1 MAFFLQH
8 ITCDW
13 CMVGYVL
20 KMVYYNNF
28 SPLAS
33 NFSSYPLSNNF
44 YSYRYG
50 NYNSNYSTGLSL
62 NPYPNTLSIPINW
75 ADDFNKDLSHLA
87 VDPATLSIV
96 PKDLLEKPK
105 QPDSSGLHQLN
116 NAGGFAYHEPNQ
128 PKSYGSG
135 TPYAF
140 PSTMF
145 LNFASD
151 LFTSPQNFQY
161 ILPNGRI
168 GTVPHTLSLGKIDY
182 SNDIDKNNRVIYEA
196 KKAKGDDPV
205 RDIIGRAYNPDKKL
219 NVTDS
224 QDFVDES
231 LRGQI
236 LDYYQYNA
244 LDPIKGSLENRNFV
258 KNIHNNLLQNP
269 DYNPLGDL
277 FISDVLGSHT
287 ALVSPLAAQ
296 NTSLGTSH
304 NHYNTHPLSD
314 LLIHDIL
321 EKNTE
326 LASPLASQKTNV
338 ETPYNH
344 YNQNYNNPI
353 NPLADFMQNIFDSSS
368 SI

>member
-1 MAFFLQH
+1 
-8 ITCDW
+8 
-13 CMVGYVL
+13 
-20 KMVYYNNF
+20 MVYYNNF
-28 SPLAS
+28 SPSVSGFTA
-33 NFSSYPLSNNF
+33 YPLSNNF
-44 YSYRYG
+44 YTYQYG
-50 NYNSNYSTGLSL
+50 NYNNSNGLSL
-62 NPYPNTLSIPINW
+62 NAYPNTLSIPINW

-96 PKDLLEKPK
+96 PQDLLEKPK

-116 NAGGFAYHEPNQ
+116 NAGGFAYHEANQ
-128 PKSYGSG
+128 SKSYGSG
-135 TPYAF
+135 TPYVL

-182 SNDIDKNNRVIYEA
+182 SNDVDKTNSVIYEA
-196 KKAKGDDPV
+196 KKSKGENPV
-205 RDIIGRAYNPDKKL
+205 RDIMGRVYNPDKKL

-244 LDPIKGSLENRNFV
+244 LDPVTGSLENRNFV

-277 FISDVLGSHT
+277 FISDVLGSNT
-287 ALVSPLAAQ
+287 ALVSPLASQ
-296 NTSLGTSH
+296 KTTPETSH
-304 NHYNTHPLSD
+304 NHYNNNALGD
-314 LLIHDIL
+314 LFMNDVL
-321 EKNTE
+321 ESHTA
-326 LASPLASQKTNV
+326 LTSPFDSQN
-338 ETPYNH
+338 
-344 YNQNYNNPI
+344 NYNNNPNYNNSHTHSHTNNYNPI
-353 NPLADFMQNIFDSSS
+353 NPMTGFMESIFNFSST
-368 SI
+368 I